1 MEHVALR
8 RLIKGDL
15 HGWPW
20 VISEGNGG
28 QRHAPASQLAL
39 PRVLTEIAPSLLAG
53 SGVTSSRATRG
64 RLARL
69 LSRAHRTRRCSVMQ
83 CACLGG
89 SLPGHAALSRVR
101 DDQVRPSPRDE
112 GLPADARS
120 R

>member
-53 SGVTSSRATRG
+53 SGVTSRRGLLEGAWRGSSREHT
-64 RLARL
+64 
-69 LSRAHRTRRCSVMQ
+69 AHED
-83 CACLGG
+83 
-89 SLPGHAALSRVR
+89 AA
-101 DDQVRPSPRDE
+101 
-112 GLPADARS
+112 
-120 R
+120 